1 MAHRGCRTE
10 WAIVLFD
17 KTITYNQHCRRRVT
31 AYSACWFRNKQM
43 EGIMKLRQLLLA
55 CLMLSCTSVLAEDA
69 YYHVPLASLT
79 LSEGKL
85 PASFE
90 WGDSAWEMVEAVQPY
105 AVLDGDGEAYV
116 GGQSLQPGN
125 PSDRAFQ
132 NMFLAIRAPNGGA
145 PTGRLFV
152 PK

>member
-1 MAHRGCRTE
+1 
-10 WAIVLFD
+10 
-17 KTITYNQHCRRRVT
+17 
-31 AYSACWFRNKQM
+31 M

-116 GGQSLQPGN
+116 GGQSLQSGN

-145 PTGRLFV
+145 AAFGFGRRAASFGSGVLCFV
-152 PK
+152 NACWLLR